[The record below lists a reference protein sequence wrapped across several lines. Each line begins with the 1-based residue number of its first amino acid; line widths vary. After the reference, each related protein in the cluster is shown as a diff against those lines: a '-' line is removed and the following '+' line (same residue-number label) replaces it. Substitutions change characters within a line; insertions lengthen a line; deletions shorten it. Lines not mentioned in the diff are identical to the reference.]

1 MTAGRSNIIELN
13 DIVKSYSRGSET
25 LQVLKGITLHVESGD
40 FVAVIGPSGSGKS
53 TLMNTIGLL
62 DIPTTGTYVLDGES
76 TAGLS
81 DNKMAELR
89 NQKIGFIFQ
98 QFNLLPRLTALE
110 NVELPLIYS
119 GFSRQE
125 RREKALAMLDS
136 LGMGGRAGH
145 RPSELSGGQQQRVAI
160 ARALVSRPSLLLA
173 DEPTGALDSK
183 TGQEVLE
190 LMLELNQR
198 GNTIVL
204 ITHDPGIAEHASRV
218 VAIRDGELTSDHRNN
233 GRPSGKAAQ
242 SEAVL
247 T

>member
-1 MTAGRSNIIELN
+1 MSGKSNIIELTN
-13 DIVKSYSRGSET
+13 IVKTYTRGTEE
-25 LQVLKGITLHVESGD
+25 LQVLRGITLHVQDGD
-40 FVAVIGPSGSGKS
+40 FVAIIGPSGSGKS

-62 DIPTTGTYVLDGES
+62 DVPTSGSYVLDGVN
-76 TAGLS
+76 TGGLT

-89 NQKIGFIFQ
+89 NHKIGFIFQ

-119 GFSRQE
+119 GASRAE
-125 RREKALAMLDS
+125 RRESALAMLDS
-136 LGMGGRAGH
+136 LGMKSRAGH

-160 ARALVSRPSLLLA
+160 ARALVSKPSLLLA

-183 TGQEVLE
+183 TGKEVLE

-218 VAIRDGELTSDHRNN
+218 VAIRDGELTSDHRNDG
-233 GRPSGKAAQ
+233 GRAEAKQG
-242 SEAVL
+242 EAVL
-247 T
+247 K

>member
-1 MTAGRSNIIELN
+1 MSGTGNIIELN
-13 DIVKSYSRGSET
+13 DIVKTYTRGTEE
-25 LQVLKGITLHVESGD
+25 LQVLKGINLHVKDGD
-40 FVAVIGPSGSGKS
+40 FVAIIGPSGSGKS

-62 DIPTTGTYVLDGES
+62 DVPTSGSYVLDGVN
-76 TAGLS
+76 TKGLS

-89 NQKIGFIFQ
+89 NHKIGFIFQ

-119 GFSRQE
+119 GMSRAD
-125 RREKALAMLDS
+125 RRESALAMLDS
-136 LGMGGRAGH
+136 LGMKSRAGH

-160 ARALVSRPSLLLA
+160 ARALVSKPSLLLA

-183 TGQEVLE
+183 TGKEVLE
-190 LMLELNQR
+190 LMLELNKR

-218 VAIRDGELTSDHRNN
+218 VAIRDGELISDHRND
-233 GRPSGKAAQ
+233 GSKQ
-242 SEAVL
+242 DVKQDEAVL
-247 T
+247 R

>member
-1 MTAGRSNIIELN
+1 MTGKKDTIIELN
-13 DIVKSYSRGSET
+13 DIVKTYSRGAEELT
-25 LQVLKGITLHVESGD
+25 VLKGITLHVETGD
-40 FVAVIGPSGSGKS
+40 FVAIIGPSGSGKS

-62 DIPTTGTYVLDGES
+62 DVPTTGSYVLDGVS
-76 TAGLS
+76 TSGLS

-89 NQKIGFIFQ
+89 NHKIGFIFQ

-119 GFSRQE
+119 GITRHE
-125 RREKALAMLDS
+125 RRESALAMLDN
-136 LGMGGRAGH
+136 LGMKERAGH

-160 ARALVSRPSLLLA
+160 ARALVSKPSLLLA

-183 TGQEVLE
+183 TGKEVLE
-190 LMLELNQR
+190 LMLELNKK

-218 VAIRDGELTSDHRNN
+218 VAIRDGELISDHRNDHK
-233 GRPSGKAAQ
+233 RIRDAAQ
-242 SEAVL
+242 DEAVL
-247 T
+247 R

>member
-1 MTAGRSNIIELN
+1 MTHTRANIIELN
-13 DIVKSYSRGSET
+13 EIVKTYHRGTEE
-25 LQVLKGITLHVESGD
+25 LQVLKGITLHVTDGD
-40 FVAVIGPSGSGKS
+40 FVAIIGPSGSGKS

-62 DIPTTGTYVLDGES
+62 DIPTSGSYILDGVS
-76 TAGLS
+76 TGGLS

-89 NQKIGFIFQ
+89 NHKIGFIFQ

-119 GFSRQE
+119 GMSRHD
-125 RREKALAMLDS
+125 RREAALDMLDS
-136 LGMGGRAGH
+136 LGMKSRAGH

-160 ARALVSRPSLLLA
+160 ARALVSKPSLLLA

-190 LMLELNQR
+190 LMLELNKR

-218 VAIRDGELTSDHRNN
+218 VAIRDGELINDYRNDITRN
-233 GRPSGKAAQ
+233 RQAVHD
-242 SEAVL
+242 EAVL
-247 T
+247 R

>member
-1 MTAGRSNIIELN
+1 MSGKSNIIELDN
-13 DIVKSYSRGSET
+13 IVKTYFRGTEE
-25 LQVLKGITLHVESGD
+25 LQVLKGITLHVEDGD
-40 FVAVIGPSGSGKS
+40 FVAIIGPSGSGKS

-62 DIPTTGTYVLDGES
+62 DVPTSGSYVLDGVN
-76 TAGLS
+76 TLGLS

-89 NQKIGFIFQ
+89 NHKIGFIFQ

-119 GFSRQE
+119 GMSRTD
-125 RREKALAMLDS
+125 RRDSALAMLDS
-136 LGMGGRAGH
+136 LGMKSRAGH

-160 ARALVSRPSLLLA
+160 ARALVSKPSLLLA

-183 TGQEVLE
+183 TGKEVLE
-190 LMLELNQR
+190 LMLELNKR

-218 VAIRDGELTSDHRNN
+218 VAIRDGELISDHRND
-233 GRPSGKAAQ
+233 GRRVEVQ
-242 SEAVL
+242 QDEAVL
-247 T
+247 K